1 MTKCPELIHVITYPA
16 FKVHGVLHIREKN
29 LPHSGQS
36 PIAIIAQTK
45 AKRKRKKEKRKKEQ
59 KGQNI
64 ELAFSPKR
72 AMVELRH
79 SSSIGGRTSSS
90 PMKRDDVSSPLF
102 PDSQP
107 NDDDHDRHASK
118 DRDRP
123 SWYNF
128 QSLCPFFSDDARV
141 SPYNSRISLFFI
153 FVIVL
158 VGAISVFSILN
169 RLVSTLIP

>member
-1 MTKCPELIHVITYPA
+1 
-16 FKVHGVLHIREKN
+16 
-29 LPHSGQS
+29 
-36 PIAIIAQTK
+36 
-45 AKRKRKKEKRKKEQ
+45 
-59 KGQNI
+59 
-64 ELAFSPKR
+64 
-72 AMVELRH
+72 MVELRH
-79 SSSIGGRTSSS
+79 SSSIGSRATSS

-107 NDDDHDRHASK
+107 NDDDDHDRHASK

-158 VGAISVFSILN
+158 AGAISVFSIVN
-169 RLVSTLIP
+169 RLVSTLIPWCSAFRNSICRAMTLSVFPRPLLVFCCSENVENKNPMKFKQSDSSEDNYWIRHYWVVF